1 MKKFLS
7 IVSIFSLTTTGAT
20 TLVACT
26 KVGDSKDES
35 NDSKSNNDLAK
46 IKIIEA
52 PEEMTVMDPIA
63 VTKAEIKI
71 VLDPIFYQRYNE
83 LIKRLQQLILLM
95 MFLKIKMVVN

>member
-35 NDSKSNNDLAK
+35 NNSESNNDLAK

-52 PEEMTVMDPIA
+52 PKEMTVIDPI
-63 VTKAEIKI
+63 
-71 VLDPIFYQRYNE
+71 E
-83 LIKRLQQLILLM
+83 LQKLRL
-95 MFLKIKMVVN
+95 K